1 MTDQTGSDPHAGNGS
16 GGSHLSGSTSMLQ
29 QLLDALGFPSDP
41 DWIAEFVPG
50 MFLEKGPTVSK
61 TDAVHS
67 FDIDLTACFGV
78 LMNTQIQFVQRD
90 YVLFLKRGSLH
101 SPLTLPLG
109 QGTAHVTIT
118 GDGIQTM
125 HFDVSFD
132 PNASPDVAIFVSLVK
147 GHPPQQTGSAAPS
160 AAT

>member
-1 MTDQTGSDPHAGNGS
+1 MTEQTGASARNGNEAGQS
-16 GGSHLSGSTSMLQ
+16 RLDEPTSMLP

-50 MFLEKGPTVSK
+50 MFLEKGPSVSK
-61 TDAVHS
+61 NDTVHS
-67 FDIDLTACFGV
+67 FDIDLKACFGV

-90 YVLFLKRGSLH
+90 YALFLKRGSLH

-125 HFDVSFD
+125 HFDVGFD
-132 PNASPDVAIFVSLVK
+132 PSASPDVAIIVWLVK
-147 GHPPQQTGSAAPS
+147 GQPPQHTGAAES
-160 AAT
+160 E